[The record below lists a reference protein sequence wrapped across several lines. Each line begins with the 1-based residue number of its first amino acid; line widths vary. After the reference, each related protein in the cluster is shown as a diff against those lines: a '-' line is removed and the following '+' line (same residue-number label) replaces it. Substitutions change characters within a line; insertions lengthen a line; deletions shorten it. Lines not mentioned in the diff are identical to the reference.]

1 MNDDSNAIM
10 DLTNIDKLI
19 HPSAIVDPGAELGS
33 NVRIGPF
40 CIVGSQVKLGNN
52 VELKSHVV
60 IDGIAE
66 IGDDSVIYPFAS
78 LGQVPQILKY
88 AGEESRVI
96 IGNNSTIREYVTIQA
111 GTSDGGMTTSVGNNC
126 LLMVGAHIGHD
137 CKIGNNVV
145 VASYACLAGH
155 VQVGDHGIIGG
166 LAAVHQFVR
175 IGHHAMIGGLSG
187 INRDVIPYGLAKN
200 ERAHLE
206 GINLVGMKRK
216 NFDSAK
222 ILEASKAVE
231 EIFIGDNILTDRIE
245 KVSSKY
251 RDNDIVQQIIEFLK
265 QDSTR
270 AFCGPKK

>member
-1 MNDDSNAIM
+1 MIDNSNAITDPM
-10 DLTNIDKLI
+10 DMDNSV
-19 HPSAIVDPGAELGS
+19 HPSAIVDSRAELGS
-33 NVRIGPF
+33 NVKIGPF
-40 CIVGSQVKLGNN
+40 CIVGSRVRLGNN

-60 IDGIAE
+60 IDGITE
-66 IGDDSVIYPFAS
+66 IGNNTIVYPFAS
-78 LGQVPQILKY
+78 LGQVPQVLKY

-96 IGNNSTIREYVTIQA
+96 IGNNNLMREYVTIQA
-111 GTSDGGMTTSVGNNC
+111 GTKDGGMTTSIGNNC

-137 CKIGNNVV
+137 CQIGNNIV
-145 VASYACLAGH
+145 VASYACIAGH
-155 VQVGDHGIIGG
+155 VHVGDYAIVGG

-216 NFDSAK
+216 NFDSSK

-231 EIFIGDNILTDRIE
+231 EIFVGDNILTDRIE
-245 KVSSKY
+245 KVMSKY
-251 RDNDIVQQIIEFLK
+251 QDNDIIQEIIEFLK